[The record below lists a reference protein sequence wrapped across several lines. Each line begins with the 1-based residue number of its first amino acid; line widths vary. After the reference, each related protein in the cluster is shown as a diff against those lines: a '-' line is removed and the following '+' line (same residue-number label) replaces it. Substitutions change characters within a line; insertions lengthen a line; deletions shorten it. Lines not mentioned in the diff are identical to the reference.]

1 MSATDIHQT
10 TIPELPKPLE
20 MGLPDMDLLSAPK
33 KPKTAQRM
41 NVTSIPIQLEQR
53 ETVGDLFEDTLVEPA
68 NEWKDPDEMLETIF
82 FNKHNNLLYKLFI
95 DGTWESLR
103 LLPNRQ

>member
-10 TIPELPKPLE
+10 TIPELPKPIA
-20 MGLPDMDLLSAPK
+20 MPSPDMDLLSAPK

-68 NEWKDPDEMLETIF
+68 NEWRDPDEILEAVF
-82 FNKHNNLLYKLFI
+82 FNKHNDMMYKLFI